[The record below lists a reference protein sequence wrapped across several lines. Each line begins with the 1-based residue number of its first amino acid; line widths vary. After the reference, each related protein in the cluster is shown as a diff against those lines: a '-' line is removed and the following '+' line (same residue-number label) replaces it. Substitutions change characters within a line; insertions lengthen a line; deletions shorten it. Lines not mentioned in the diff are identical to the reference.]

1 MKLSKEQKLKIAE
14 IETLLDTLH
23 GLDKNIR
30 KSLIINADQTKVVF
44 LKETYLYLETT
55 RDDN

>member
-1 MKLSKEQKLKIAE
+1 MTNEQKLKISE
-14 IETLLDTLH
+14 VETLLDTLH

-44 LKETYLYLETT
+44 LKETYIYLEST
-55 RDDN
+55 RDE

>member
-1 MKLSKEQKLKIAE
+1 LKVAE
-14 IETLLDTLH
+14 IQTLLDTLH

>member
-1 MKLSKEQKLKIAE
+1 MKLTNEQKLKILE
-14 IETLLDTLH
+14 VENLLDTLH

-44 LKETYLYLETT
+44 LKETYLYLEST